1 MKDITLPDEWKFS
14 KLENLVEFTRGSEP
28 GSDSYTE
35 DDSYTR
41 FLRVSDISGTSKEK
55 VYTVANN
62 LKLVGKGD
70 LLITLDGTPGIVS
83 DQFDGAISSG
93 IRKIGII
100 NDELLQDY
108 LKFYLRSDKV
118 QRIIYK
124 YATGATILHASKS
137 IQYIDVIIPP
147 LEVQKKIVEILEKA
161 EKALAKRKESIK
173 LLDELVKSKFIEMFG
188 NAVQNS
194 HGYPTKTI
202 DELCQN
208 ILGGG
213 TPAKSHPEYYGGDI
227 PWVTPKDM
235 KSDTIN
241 TAQIYI
247 NEQGVSNSS
256 AKMIP
261 SNSLLM
267 VIRSGILKHTLP
279 IAINKCEVTVN
290 QDMKA
295 FVIKDDINI
304 EYFFCAIKNIEKDL
318 LSNVRSVTADNIEF
332 SIIRNYQLPVP
343 SKKMQNEFATFVKQ
357 IDKLKFEMQ
366 KSLKEMENNFSS
378 LMQRA
383 FKGELFKLVIDYQ

>member
-1 MKDITLPDEWKFS
+1 MEYIKLNELCEINIGKTPSRNKEQYWGEGVNWLSISDLKRKYISDTKEQITEEAIRECNMKIVPKNTVVMSF
-14 KLENLVEFTRGSEP
+14 KLSIGKTAILDKAMYTNEAIANFPIKKQKILLSE
-28 GSDSYTE
+28 YL
-35 DDSYTR
+35 YYA
-41 FLRVSDISGTSKEK
+41 L
-55 VYTVANN
+55 
-62 LKLVGKGD
+62 
-70 LLITLDGTPGIVS
+70 GILN
-83 DQFDGAISSG
+83 FDNTDRA
-93 IRKIGII
+93 
-100 NDELLQDY
+100 
-108 LKFYLRSDKV
+108 V
-118 QRIIYK
+118 M
-124 YATGATILHASKS
+124 GATLNKAKLNEL
-137 IQYIDVIIPP
+137 IIPYCNIDR
-147 LEVQKKIVEILEKA
+147 QKKIVELLNKA
-161 EKALAKRKESIK
+161 QELIDKRKTQIEA
-173 LLDELVKSKFIEMFG
+173 LDELVKSKFIEMFG

-194 HGYPTKTI
+194 HGYLTKTI
-202 DELCQN
+202 DELCQS

-304 EYFFCAIKNIEKDL
+304 EYFFCVIKNIEKDL

-343 SKKMQNEFATFVKQ
+343 PKKMQNEFAIFVKQ
-357 IDKLKFEMQ
+357 IDKLKFKMQ
-366 KSLKEMENNFSS
+366 KSLEEMENNFNS

-383 FKGELFKLVIDYQ
+383 FKGELFN